1 MTKITIFDQ
10 KSNMYATLKIITLVF
25 ILFAKMAL
33 GYYNIDLEQSKSA
46 AGFYSTSHSDT
57 VQHIVGPF
65 VFENESRSESEDDND
80 DDALDCT
87 IASYQNL
94 QQEYHISPCY
104 TDQKKNP
111 VNDDRLF
118 ILYGNFRL

>member
-1 MTKITIFDQ
+1 MTKITIFDR
-10 KSNMYATLKIITLVF
+10 KFNMYSTLKIISLVF

-33 GYYNIDLEQSKSA
+33 GYYDIDLEQSKSV
-46 AGFYSTSHSDT
+46 AGFYSTSHSDA
-57 VQHIVGPF
+57 VHHIDGPF

-87 IASYQNL
+87 IASYQNSH
-94 QQEYHISPCY
+94 QEHHRSPCY
-104 TDQKKNP
+104 TDQKKNA